1 MRNNV
6 FNTPFENMLRILL
19 LSSTLKKP
27 ANADR
32 LAALDFICIFGKK
45 CKVLDKNLHGDNE
58 FGFSEFTTKRERI
71 TEAIKIAVKNDIFNV
86 QKTSD
91 GFLYSISERGSEV
104 VKRLES
110 PYAHD
115 YVIGA
120 KIVCKRFSSY
130 TDEGI
135 LKHISDLST
144 EAKEG

>member
-1 MRNNV
+1 MRNRV

-27 ANADR
+27 ANVDR

-71 TEAIKIAVKNDIFNV
+71 TEAVKIAVKNNFFEV
-86 QKTSD
+86 EKSEG
-91 GFLYSISERGSEV
+91 GFLYSISERGRDV
-104 VKRLES
+104 VRTLES

-115 YVIGA
+115 YTVGA
-120 KIVCKRFSSY
+120 KMVCNRFSSF

-135 LKHISDLST
+135 LKYISNLSI

>member
-1 MRNNV
+1 MRNSV

-19 LSSTLKKP
+19 LSNTLKNP
-27 ANADR
+27 VNVDR

-71 TEAIKIAVKNDIFNV
+71 TEAITIAVKNKYFEV
-86 QKTSD
+86 EKSED
-91 GFLYSISERGSEV
+91 GFLYSISERGKTV
-104 VKRLES
+104 AQALES

-115 YVIGA
+115 YIVGA
-120 KIVCKRFSSY
+120 KIVCNRFSSY

-135 LKHISDLST
+135 LKYISDLST

>member
-19 LSSTLKKP
+19 LSNTLRNP
-27 ANADR
+27 ANVDR

-71 TEAIKIAVKNDIFNV
+71 TEAIIIAVKNTFLEV
-86 QKTSD
+86 EKCED
-91 GFLYSISERGSEV
+91 GFLYSISERGRDV
-104 VKRLES
+104 VKALES

-115 YVIGA
+115 YIVGA
-120 KIVCKRFSSY
+120 KIVCNRFSSH

-135 LKHISDLST
+135 LKYISDLST

>member
-1 MRNNV
+1 MRNSV

-19 LSSTLKKP
+19 LCNTFKKP

-32 LAALDFICIFGKK
+32 LVALDFICIFGKK

-71 TEAIKIAVKNDIFNV
+71 TEAIKLAVKNNFLEV
-86 QKTSD
+86 EKSGD
-91 GFLYSISERGSEV
+91 GFLYSISERGIAV
-104 VKRLES
+104 VKSLES

-115 YVIGA
+115 YTVGA
-120 KIVCKRFSSY
+120 KIVCNRFASF

-135 LKHISDLST
+135 LKYISDLST

>member
-1 MRNNV
+1 MRNSV

-19 LSSTLKKP
+19 LCNTLKKP

-32 LAALDFICIFGKK
+32 LVALDFICIFGKK

-71 TEAIKIAVKNDIFNV
+71 TEAIKIAVKNKFLDV
-86 QKTSD
+86 EKSGD
-91 GFLYSISERGSEV
+91 GFLYSISERGRDV
-104 VKRLES
+104 VKSLES

-115 YVIGA
+115 YTVGA
-120 KIVCKRFSSY
+120 KIVCNRFALY

-135 LKHISDLST
+135 LKYISDLST

>member
-1 MRNNV
+1 MRNDV

-19 LSSTLKKP
+19 LSNTMKRP
-27 ANADR
+27 ANVDR
-32 LAALDFICIFGKK
+32 LTALDFICIFGKK

-71 TEAIKIAVKNDIFNV
+71 KEAVKLAVKNDFLDV
-86 QKTSD
+86 ERGKD
-91 GFLYSISERGSEV
+91 GFIYSISDRGREV
-104 VKRLES
+104 VKSLES

-120 KIVCKRFSSY
+120 KIVCNRFSAF
-130 TDEGI
+130 TDEEI
-135 LKHISDLST
+135 LEYISDLST

>member
-1 MRNNV
+1 MRNSV

-19 LSSTLKKP
+19 LSNTLKKP

-32 LAALDFICIFGKK
+32 LTALDFICIFGKK

-71 TEAIKIAVKNDIFNV
+71 AEAIKIAVKSDFLEV
-86 QKTSD
+86 VKSED
-91 GFLYSISERGSEV
+91 GFLYSISERGRGV
-104 VKRLES
+104 VRSLES

-115 YVIGA
+115 YVVGA
-120 KIVCKRFSSY
+120 KIVSNRFSSFA
-130 TDEGI
+130 DEDI
-135 LKHISDLST
+135 LKYISELST

>member
-19 LSSTLKKP
+19 LSNTLRNP
-27 ANADR
+27 ANVDR

-71 TEAIKIAVKNDIFNV
+71 TEAIKIAVKNTFLEV
-86 QKTSD
+86 EKCED
-91 GFLYSISERGSEV
+91 GFLYSISERGRDV
-104 VKRLES
+104 VKALES

-115 YVIGA
+115 YIVGA
-120 KIVCKRFSSY
+120 KIVCNRFSSY

-135 LKHISDLST
+135 LKYISDLST